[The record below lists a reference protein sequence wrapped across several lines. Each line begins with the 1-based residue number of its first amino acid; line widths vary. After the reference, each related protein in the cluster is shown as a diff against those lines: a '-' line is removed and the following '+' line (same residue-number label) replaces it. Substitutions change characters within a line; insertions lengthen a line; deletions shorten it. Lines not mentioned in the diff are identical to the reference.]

1 LISVRRRQVIPKI
14 KKNRILSA
22 LSRGKRLDGR
32 DLDEYREMKFKVG
45 LIERA
50 EGSAEVLIGATRVLT
65 GVKIEVGKPYPD
77 TPDKGVLIV
86 NAELVP
92 LASPTFEPGPPD
104 ENAIELARVVDRALR
119 SAEVVDFGEL
129 CLIPGEKV
137 LLLYVDIYVLNHAG
151 NLIDASALSALLAL
165 MTAKVPVYEVSESG
179 VEETGEYR
187 PLELLNRP
195 ITVTMAKIGDV
206 IVVDPSLDEEEVMDA
221 RLSISVDAEGRICAV
236 QKGGPGYF
244 TPDEVEKCVELAFR
258 KSEEIRE
265 KVVEGVGQA

>member
-1 LISVRRRQVIPKI
+1 VISTRKHQVIAKI
-14 KKNRILSA
+14 KKNRILNT
-22 LSRGKRLDGR
+22 LSKGKRLDGR
-32 DLDEYREMKFKVG
+32 DLDEYREIKFKVG
-45 LIERA
+45 VIERA

-77 TPDKGVLIV
+77 VPDKGVLIV

-119 SAEVVDFGEL
+119 SAEVVDFGKL

-137 LLLYVDIYVLNHAG
+137 LLLYVDVYVLNHAG

-165 MTAKVPVYEVSESG
+165 MTAKVPVYEVSEAG
-179 VEETGEYR
+179 VEKTGEYK
-187 PLELLNRP
+187 PLELLNKP
-195 ITVTMAKIGDV
+195 ITVTMAKIGNT

-221 RLSISVDAEGRICAV
+221 RLTISVDSQGRVCAV
-236 QKGGPGYF
+236 QKGGSGYF
-244 TPDEVEKCVELAFR
+244 TPEEVEKCVDLAFQ
-258 KSEEIRE
+258 KVEEIRS
-265 KVVEGVGQA
+265 KVVEKVGEA